1 MLGVDLVVPDVTYLV
16 NNREK
21 IKGVILTHGHEDHIG
36 GVPYLLQRINVPV
49 YGTRLT
55 LGILENK
62 FKEFR
67 FDFKPELH
75 CVSAGERIKLGIF
88 DVEFIHVNHSIAGA
102 VCVAI
107 RTPVGTVVHS
117 GDFKI
122 DATPVDGEM
131 TDLTRL
137 GEIGKEGVTQSA
149 CCACSGTKSQLGS
162 GIASLF
168 GLPGKGTQLTVER
181 RYLLGGGAL
190 LRSKDIGCAIL
201 AIQRIVNVASYYYPA
216 FHVKASFGSH
226 GFYHAASAIAC
237 GTSAYAHHYRLAA
250 SLHGI
255 CHHLNHT

>member
-1 MLGVDLVVPDVTYLV
+1 M
-16 NNREK
+16 K
-21 IKGVILTHGHEDHIG
+21 
-36 GVPYLLQRINVPV
+36 
-49 YGTRLT
+49 
-55 LGILENK
+55 
-62 FKEFR
+62 
-67 FDFKPELH
+67 
-75 CVSAGERIKLGIF
+75 
-88 DVEFIHVNHSIAGA
+88 
-102 VCVAI
+102 
-107 RTPVGTVVHS
+107 GTVVGIVDATYYIKLFRQSARGIVYHAREQPYRYISS
-117 GDFKI
+117 GTSVEHALRHLAHKGLFVGFALARDDKVGIMNESVEVGKFEHYVYARMKLCIKI
-122 DATPVDGEM
+122 D
-131 TDLTRL
+131 
-137 GEIGKEGVTQSA
+137 KEGVTQSA